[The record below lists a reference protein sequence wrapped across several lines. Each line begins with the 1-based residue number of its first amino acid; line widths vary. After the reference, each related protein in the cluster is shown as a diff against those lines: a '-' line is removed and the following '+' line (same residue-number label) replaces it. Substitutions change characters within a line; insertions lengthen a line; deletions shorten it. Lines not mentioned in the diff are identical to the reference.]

1 MKIEKKRD
9 NLKEKRRLRGK
20 FALTSVWLCSRQKGG
35 QEIYETAKWQMPQ
48 WLRQTHTHTHTLGRR
63 WGVWHNANA
72 TMKNILVAL
81 VAPHNKLNEPR
92 PDNELTKKK
101 LKTKWEMGSSSQDKG
116 NKGGGGAGAGAVLG
130 ATTIKSNDFECE
142 RKNSRPT

>member
-1 MKIEKKRD
+1 M
-9 NLKEKRRLRGK
+9 
-20 FALTSVWLCSRQKGG
+20 
-35 QEIYETAKWQMPQ
+35 
-48 WLRQTHTHTHTLGRR
+48 
-63 WGVWHNANA
+63 WHNANA

-116 NKGGGGAGAGAVLG
+116 NKGRGGAGAGTVLG